1 MTNAK
6 RSGKKINYR
15 IFFKRGLFCL
25 LFVYLCC
32 LLVSQQFKFAKLS
45 KDSKIVEEQIAAAK
59 KEQAELNAELE
70 SIDSEDYL
78 RRVIREK
85 LGFTKPNEK
94 VFVDASK

>member
-6 RSGKKINYR
+6 RSGKKINFR

-32 LLVSQQFKFAKLS
+32 LLISQQFKFAKLNEES
-45 KDSKIVEEQIAAAK
+45 ALVEEQIAEAQK
-59 KEQAELNAELE
+59 QQSELAAELE

>member
-1 MTNAK
+1 MADSVKTVKKLNFRVFAK
-6 RSGKKINYR
+6 RI
-15 IFFKRGLFCL
+15 LFCF
-25 LFVYLCC
+25 LFIY
-32 LLVSQQFKFAKLS
+32 LLVSLISQQFKFAKLS
-45 KDSKIVEEQIAAAK
+45 KESALVEEQIAQAQ
-59 KEQAELNAELE
+59 KEQSELNAELE